1 MVPICESEG
10 AAGEKEVEKQLQFLQ
25 RELKFLQQLQG
36 QQRER
41 EEERE
46 RGELKAVLMN
56 KDAEVRQLQDQLR
69 EVERELGC
77 AREEARNLREE
88 FQRVKVEL
96 AEKSAHVCTGAGKGQ
111 LGWRS
116 AWIGRI
122 RRWRCYW
129 FRVLLAPKRLFK
141 RKLRCLYINFA
152 G

>member
-10 AAGEKEVEKQLQFLQ
+10 AAGEKEVEKQLQFRQ

-77 AREEARNLREE
+77 AREEARNLKEE
-88 FQRVKVEL
+88 FQRV
-96 AEKSAHVCTGAGKGQ
+96 
-111 LGWRS
+111 
-116 AWIGRI
+116 
-122 RRWRCYW
+122 
-129 FRVLLAPKRLFK
+129 
-141 RKLRCLYINFA
+141 
-152 G
+152 